1 MDEGILNLFVLMV
14 GRLDSFKFG
23 NISQLDSNLNP
34 VYWLLFKETDPNF
47 PLRFTALF

>member
-14 GRLDSFKFG
+14 GRLDSLKLG
-23 NISQLDSNLNP
+23 NVSQLDSNLNP
-34 VYWLLFKETDPNF
+34 VNWLLFKETDLNS